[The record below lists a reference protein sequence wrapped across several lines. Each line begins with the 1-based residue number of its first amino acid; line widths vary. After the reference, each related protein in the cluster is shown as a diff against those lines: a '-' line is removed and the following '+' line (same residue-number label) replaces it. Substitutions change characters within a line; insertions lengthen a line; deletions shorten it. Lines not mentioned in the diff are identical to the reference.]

1 MTETNTTTLPDSTE
15 TVAPPPPATL
25 LQMMTGYWVSQALY
39 VAAKLGVADLLV
51 DGPRSV
57 DDLATATQAHALLA
71 SPRAAGAGQRRHLHR
86 EQPAGLRPHPHGVSA
101 AYRDAQL
108 HGRDGYHV
116 C

>member
-57 DDLATATQAHALLA
+57 ETW
-71 SPRAAGAGQRRHLHR
+71 RQRRKPMLSR
-86 EQPAGLRPHPHGVSA
+86 FTACCGRWPASASSPKQPAGLRPHPHGVSA

-108 HGRDGYHV
+108 DGRDGYHV